1 MSYGVDLS
9 KWNVVSDF
17 KALAESVEFV
27 LLRVAASTSKDIS
40 FDYFVEN
47 CKKNNVPIIGVY
59 LFSYALTCAD
69 AASEADHAVQ
79 YVEAAGLKDAIIFFD
94 YEYDS
99 LNYAKKHGVVPTKKM
114 VTDFTDVFCGRV
126 KVLGHKSGVYCNV
139 DFKNNWYEKG
149 FLDKYPLWLADWRK
163 DRVYTGDE
171 VLIHQ
176 YSSTGKVPG
185 LVGPV
190 DLNHYYPE
198 EVKMEVDESDPITML
213 ARQVIDGKWGN
224 GLVRKQ
230 RLLSAIQNRVN
241 ELLKK

>member
-1 MSYGVDLS
+1 MAYGVDLS
-9 KWNVVSDF
+9 KWNAVSDF
-17 KALAESVEFV
+17 KALAENVEFA

-40 FDYFVEN
+40 FDHFVTN
-47 CKKNNVPIIGVY
+47 LRNRDVPIIGVY
-59 LFSYALTCAD
+59 LFSYALTNAD
-69 AASEADHAVQ
+69 AASEAEHAVK
-79 YVEAAGLKDAIIFFD
+79 YVKAAGLDDVIIFFD

-114 VTDFTDVFCGRV
+114 VTELTETFCNRV
-126 KVLGHKSGVYCNV
+126 RVLGYTPGVYCNV

-149 FLDKYPLWLADWRK
+149 FLDKYPIWLADWRK
-163 DRVYTGDE
+163 DQVHTD

-185 LVGPV
+185 IVGPV
-190 DLNHYYPE
+190 DLNHYYPDN
-198 EVKMEVDESDPITML
+198 VKMEVDESDPITMI
-213 ARQVIDGKWGN
+213 AREVIDGKWGN